1 MKHCQAFIFYVLLR
15 TKEMSHFSSDLYVYS
30 KCSYEAYFLQK
41 YCSQLAHSATL
52 LHIYFEIPALAKL
65 ALLTCKIYYLGIMQ
79 RVVIRIFFIQ
89 RYPTVYP
96 HAHTTASNLKLA
108 EIMSLPSIA

>member
-1 MKHCQAFIFYVLLR
+1 MKHCQAFIFYVLSR

-65 ALLTCKIYYLGIMQ
+65 ALLTCKIYYYAKGC
-79 RVVIRIFFIQ
+79 
-89 RYPTVYP
+89 
-96 HAHTTASNLKLA
+96 N
-108 EIMSLPSIA
+108 